1 MIQLINIISAEEKMS
16 SFEKLKLLIW
26 KNFLLQRRHKW
37 QTLFEIAS
45 PVIFSLFLILIR
57 CLVDPQSKPDISY
70 PPFLPTYFNIS
81 GRQL

>member
-1 MIQLINIISAEEKMS
+1 MS
-16 SFEKLKLLIW
+16 SFDKLKLLIW

-57 CLVDPQSKPDISY
+57 CLVDPQSKPDVSY
-70 PPFLPTYFNIS
+70 SPFLPTYFNIS
-81 GRQL
+81 GKQL